1 MTQNRG
7 AHALVLDTHKL
18 HDLASVDLS
27 RASWSLCGRQ
37 TPEKGE
43 LAFRLDSIT
52 GLACPAPNTEKQL
65 FYSKNPKMKD
75 RFYVTVLLVKE
86 GVCLTGKID
95 KMKKRGGKKKEAD
108 PSEEEGFSGRSSGD
122 ELVAARGNSSQG
134 EESSGGKSNSRK
146 Q

>member
-1 MTQNRG
+1 
-7 AHALVLDTHKL
+7 
-18 HDLASVDLS
+18 
-27 RASWSLCGRQ
+27 
-37 TPEKGE
+37 
-43 LAFRLDSIT
+43 
-52 GLACPAPNTEKQL
+52 
-65 FYSKNPKMKD
+65 MKD

-122 ELVAARGNSSQG
+122 ELVVLAAKQRIESIRRILSSEGAKEFTEVSRLRMQDLETALKRFILNILTTTTYK
-134 EESSGGKSNSRK
+134 EESEGAILEKLIRAACKPQASPQGK